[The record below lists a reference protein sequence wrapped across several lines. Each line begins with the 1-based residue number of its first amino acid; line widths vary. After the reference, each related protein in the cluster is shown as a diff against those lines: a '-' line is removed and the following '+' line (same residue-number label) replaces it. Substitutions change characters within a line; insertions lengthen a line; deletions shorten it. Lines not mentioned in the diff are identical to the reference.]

1 MKNFPSKI
9 TSFRNSILFDMMII
23 LDNIPMMEIGVKS
36 LHSKSK
42 LDYDDY
48 IKALTYLYALR
59 LVELNNLNF
68 IERC

>member
-1 MKNFPSKI
+1 
-9 TSFRNSILFDMMII
+9 MMII
-23 LDNIPMMEIGVKS
+23 LDNIPMMGIGVKS

-59 LVELNNLNF
+59 LVELNNSNF

>member
-23 LDNIPMMEIGVKS
+23 LDNIPTMGIGIKS

-48 IKALTYLYALR
+48 INALTYLYALR
-59 LVELNNLNF
+59 LVELNNSNF
-68 IERC
+68 IARC